1 MSSSAS
7 KSLES
12 EARAIRTRAMIA
24 ALEAQTAQ
32 ERKRC
37 DDIVC
42 EEWQRIVKEFD
53 LRPGSV
59 TETCSGRVINRIRG
73 IE

>member
-32 ERKRC
+32 ERNRC
-37 DDIVC
+37 DLIVC
-42 EEWQRIVKEFD
+42 EEWAKIVKEFD
-53 LRPGSV
+53 LRPGSI
-59 TETCSGRVINRIRG
+59 TEKFMGRVINRIRG

>member
-7 KSLES
+7 KSRDKSL
-12 EARAIRTRAMIA
+12 
-24 ALEAQTAQ
+24 TANIVAGAVELGVEQ

-37 DDIVC
+37 DRIVC
-42 EEWQRIVKEFD
+42 EEWQRIVKEFN

-59 TETCSGRVINRIRG
+59 TEKFMGRVINRIRG